1 MITAFFKDG
10 EGFRFSREVETAE
23 ALRGAMWVDVL
34 RPTPEEKEIVRSAL
48 DIELTLQHPTIYHEN
63 ETLFMTMGL
72 VSKDEENATRVNKL
86 TFILHDDCVVT
97 LHEIELM
104 PIAIFSQR
112 IRRKAR
118 LFPGPK
124 NVLWGLLFAL
134 SETVADRVE
143 GVGTELEK
151 LSRTITEMPTDLGS
165 AGGSGSMSEIS
176 QLLAELSRYEDFIS
190 QSGESV
196 LQLARVV
203 RYFSAEVDQFVE
215 EELQARVN
223 ELAADVHGI
232 KDHLAFE
239 HDKVRYLQQATMGI
253 LNVQQNQIVK
263 VFTILTAVFL
273 PPTLVGT
280 MYGMNFAHMPELS
293 WRWGFTATIGLTFLS
308 AILPLIYI
316 KKKRW
321 LR

>member
-10 EGFRFSREVETAE
+10 ETFRFVREVQTAE
-23 ALRGAMWVDVL
+23 GLRDAQWIDVL
-34 RPTPEEKEIVRSAL
+34 RPTPDEKDILRRAL

-63 ETLFMTMGL
+63 DTLFMTMGL

-86 TFILHDDCVVT
+86 TFILHEDCVVT
-97 LHEIELM
+97 LHDIELM
-104 PIAIFSQR
+104 PVAVFAQR
-112 IRRKAR
+112 IRRKSH
-118 LFPGPK
+118 LFGTPQK
-124 NVLWGLLFAL
+124 ILWGLLFSL

-143 GVGTELEK
+143 AVGTDLEK
-151 LSRTITEMPTDLGS
+151 LSKTISEMPTELGT
-165 AGGSGSMSEIS
+165 GKTGTMTEIS
-176 QLLAELSRYEDFIS
+176 ELLAELSRYEDFIS

-203 RYFSAEVDQFVE
+203 RYFSAEVDGFTE
-215 EELQARVN
+215 AELQARVN
-223 ELAADVHGI
+223 ELAADVQGI

-239 HDKVRYLQQATMGI
+239 HDKVRYLQQASMGI
-253 LNVQQNQIVK
+253 LNMQQNQIVK

-280 MYGMNFAHMPELS
+280 MYGMNFSFMPELS
-293 WRWGFTATIGLTFLS
+293 WEWGFPITILLTFLS

>member
-1 MITAFFKDG
+1 MITAFFQDG
-10 EGFRFSREVETAE
+10 DTFRFTREVQTVEGLA
-23 ALRGAMWVDVL
+23 GAVWIDVL
-34 RPTPEEKEIVRSAL
+34 RPTPEEKDILRSSL
-48 DIELTLQHPTIYHEN
+48 DIELTLQHPTIYHEDD
-63 ETLFMTMGL
+63 TLFMTMGL

-86 TFILHDDCVVT
+86 TFILHETCVVT

-104 PIAIFSQR
+104 PVAIFAQR
-112 IRRKAR
+112 IRRKAH
-118 LFPGPK
+118 LYSSPQK
-124 NVLWGLLFAL
+124 ILWGLLFAL

-143 GVGTELEK
+143 AVGTDLEK
-151 LSRTITEMPTDLGS
+151 LSRTITEMPTELGT
-165 AGGSGSMSEIS
+165 GKTGTMGEIS
-176 QLLAELSRYEDFIS
+176 ELLAELSRYEDFIS

-203 RYFSAEVDQFVE
+203 RYFNAEVDGFTE
-215 EELQARVN
+215 AELQARVN
-223 ELAADVHGI
+223 ELAADVQGI
-232 KDHLAFE
+232 KDHIAFE
-239 HDKVRYLQQATMGI
+239 HDKVRYLQQASMGI
-253 LNVQQNQIVK
+253 LNMQQNQIVK

-293 WRWGFTATIGLTFLS
+293 WKWGFPVTIILTFLS

>member
-10 EGFRFSREVETAE
+10 DSFRFTREVQTVEE
-23 ALRGAMWVDVL
+23 IRGAIWVDAL
-34 RPTPEEKEIVRSAL
+34 RPTPEEKDIVRAAL
-48 DIELTLQHPTIYHEN
+48 DIELTLQHPTIYHEDD
-63 ETLFMTMGL
+63 TLFMTMGL

-86 TFILHDDCVVT
+86 TFILHDECVVT
-97 LHEIELM
+97 LHDIELM
-104 PIAIFSQR
+104 PVAIFAQR
-112 IRRKAR
+112 IRRKSH
-118 LFPGPK
+118 LYGSPQK
-124 NVLWGLLFAL
+124 ILWGLLFAL

-143 GVGTELEK
+143 AVGTDLEQ
-151 LSRTITEMPTDLGS
+151 LSKDIAEMPTELGT
-165 AGGSGSMSEIS
+165 GKTGTMTEIS
-176 QLLAELSRYEDFIS
+176 ELLAELSRYEDFIS

-203 RYFSAEVDQFVE
+203 RYFNAEVDGFTE
-215 EELQARVN
+215 AELQARVN
-223 ELAADVHGI
+223 ELAADVQGI

-239 HDKVRYLQQATMGI
+239 HDKVRYLQQASMGI
-253 LNVQQNQIVK
+253 LNMQQNQIVK

-280 MYGMNFAHMPELS
+280 MYGMNFAYMPELS
-293 WRWGFTATIGLTFLS
+293 WKWGFPVTILLTFLS

>member
-1 MITAFFKDG
+1 MITAFFKDDG
-10 EGFRFSREVETAE
+10 SFRFVRDVQSASEM
-23 ALRGAMWVDVL
+23 RGAQWIDVL
-34 RPTPEEKEIVRSAL
+34 RPTPEEKDVLRAAL
-48 DIELTLQHPTIYHEN
+48 DIELTLQHPTIYHEDD
-63 ETLFMTMGL
+63 TLFMTMGL
-72 VSKDEENATRVNKL
+72 VSKDEENNTRVHKL
-86 TFILHDDCVVT
+86 TFMLHEHCVVT

-104 PIAIFSQR
+104 PVAVFAQR
-112 IRRKAR
+112 IRRKAH
-118 LFPGPK
+118 LYDTPQK
-124 NVLWGLLFAL
+124 ILWGLLFAL

-143 GVGTELEK
+143 AVGTDLEL
-151 LSRTITEMPTDLGS
+151 LSRTIAEMPTELGT
-165 AGGSGSMSEIS
+165 GETGTMTQISE
-176 QLLAELSRYEDFIS
+176 LLAELSRYEDFIS

-203 RYFSAEVDQFVE
+203 RYFNAEVDGFTDV
-215 EELQARVN
+215 ELQARVN
-223 ELAADVHGI
+223 ELAADVAGI

-239 HDKVRYLQQATMGI
+239 HDKVRYLQQASMGV
-253 LNVQQNQIVK
+253 LNMQQNQIVK

-280 MYGMNFAHMPELS
+280 MYGMNFAFMPELS
-293 WRWGFTATIGLTFLS
+293 WKWGFPMTILLTFLS

>member
-1 MITAFFKDG
+1 MITAFFKDNST
-10 EGFRFSREVETAE
+10 FRFTREVQSAE
-23 ALRGAMWVDVL
+23 EMRGALWIDVL
-34 RPTPEEKEIVRSAL
+34 RPTPEEKDILRTAL
-48 DIELTLQHPTIYHEN
+48 NIELTLQHPTIYHEDD
-63 ETLFMTMGL
+63 TLFMTMGL

-86 TFILHDDCVVT
+86 TFILHEDCVVT

-104 PIAIFSQR
+104 PVAIFAQR
-112 IRRKAR
+112 IRRRAH
-118 LFPGPK
+118 LYDNPK
-124 NVLWGLLFAL
+124 KILWGLLFAL

-143 GVGTELEK
+143 AVGTDLEQ
-151 LSRTITEMPTDLGS
+151 LSKVIAEMPTELGT
-165 AGGSGSMSEIS
+165 GKTGTMTEIS
-176 QLLAELSRYEDFIS
+176 ELLAELSRYEDFIS

-203 RYFSAEVDQFVE
+203 RYFNAEVDGFTDA
-215 EELQARVN
+215 ELQARVN
-223 ELAADVHGI
+223 ELAADVAGI

-239 HDKVRYLQQATMGI
+239 HDKVRYLQQASMGI
-253 LNVQQNQIVK
+253 LNMQQNQIVK

-280 MYGMNFAHMPELS
+280 MYGMNFSYMPELS
-293 WRWGFTATIGLTFLS
+293 WKWGFPVTILLTFLS
-308 AILPLIYI
+308 AILPLVYI

>member
-1 MITAFFKDG
+1 MITAFFKDNDT
-10 EGFRFSREVETAE
+10 FRFTREVQSAE
-23 ALRGAMWVDVL
+23 EMKGVLWIDVL
-34 RPTPEEKEIVRSAL
+34 RPTPEEKDILRTAL
-48 DIELTLQHPTIYHEN
+48 DIELTLQHPTIYHEDD
-63 ETLFMTMGL
+63 TLFMTMGL

-86 TFILHDDCVVT
+86 TFILHEDCVVT

-104 PIAIFSQR
+104 PVAIFAQR
-112 IRRKAR
+112 IRRRAHLYDNPQKI
-118 LFPGPK
+118 
-124 NVLWGLLFAL
+124 LWGLLFAL

-143 GVGTELEK
+143 AVGTDLEQ
-151 LSRTITEMPTDLGS
+151 LSKNIAEMPTELGT
-165 AGGSGSMSEIS
+165 GKTGTMTEIS
-176 QLLAELSRYEDFIS
+176 ELLAELSRYEDFIS

-203 RYFSAEVDQFVE
+203 RYFNAEVDGFTDA
-215 EELQARVN
+215 ELQARVN
-223 ELAADVHGI
+223 ELAADVAGI

-239 HDKVRYLQQATMGI
+239 HDKVRYLQQASMGI
-253 LNVQQNQIVK
+253 LNMQQNQIVK

-293 WRWGFTATIGLTFLS
+293 WKWGFPVTIFLTFLS

>member
-10 EGFRFSREVETAE
+10 ETFRFVREVQTAE
-23 ALRGAMWVDVL
+23 GLRDAQWIDVL
-34 RPTPEEKEIVRSAL
+34 RPTPDEKDILRQAL

-63 ETLFMTMGL
+63 DTLFMTMGL

-86 TFILHDDCVVT
+86 TFILHEDCVVT
-97 LHEIELM
+97 LHDIELM
-104 PIAIFSQR
+104 PVAVFAQR
-112 IRRKAR
+112 IRRKSH
-118 LFPGPK
+118 LYGTPQK
-124 NVLWGLLFAL
+124 ILWGLLFSL

-143 GVGTELEK
+143 AVGTDLEK
-151 LSRTITEMPTDLGS
+151 LSKTISEMPTELGT
-165 AGGSGSMSEIS
+165 GKTGTMTEIS
-176 QLLAELSRYEDFIS
+176 ELLAELSRYEDFIS

-203 RYFSAEVDQFVE
+203 RYFSAEVDGFTE
-215 EELQARVN
+215 AELQARVN
-223 ELAADVHGI
+223 ELAADVQGI

-239 HDKVRYLQQATMGI
+239 HDKVRYLQQASMGI
-253 LNVQQNQIVK
+253 LNMQQNQIVK

-280 MYGMNFAHMPELS
+280 MYGMNFSFMPELS
-293 WRWGFTATIGLTFLS
+293 WEWGFPVTILLTFLS

>member
-10 EGFRFSREVETAE
+10 ETFRFTREVQTPEE
-23 ALRGAMWVDVL
+23 LQHAMWIDVL
-34 RPTPEEKEIVRSAL
+34 RPTPEEKDILRTAL
-48 DIELTLQHPTIYHEN
+48 DIELTLQHPTIYHEDD
-63 ETLFMTMGL
+63 TLFMTMGL
-72 VSKDEENATRVNKL
+72 VSKDEENAIKVNKL
-86 TFILHDDCVVT
+86 TFILHEDCVVT
-97 LHEIELM
+97 LHDIELM
-104 PIAIFSQR
+104 PVAVFAQR
-112 IRRKAR
+112 IRRKSH
-118 LFPGPK
+118 LYGSPQK
-124 NVLWGLLFAL
+124 ILWGLLFSL

-143 GVGTELEK
+143 AVGTDLEQ
-151 LSRTITEMPTDLGS
+151 LSKVIAEMPTELGT
-165 AGGSGSMSEIS
+165 GQTGTMTEIS
-176 QLLAELSRYEDFIS
+176 ELLAELSRYEDFIS

-203 RYFSAEVDQFVE
+203 RYFNAEVDGFTE
-215 EELQARVN
+215 AELQARVN
-223 ELAADVHGI
+223 ELAADVAGI

-239 HDKVRYLQQATMGI
+239 HDKVRYLQQASMGI
-253 LNVQQNQIVK
+253 LNMQQNQIVK

-280 MYGMNFAHMPELS
+280 MYGMNFAYMPELS
-293 WRWGFTATIGLTFLS
+293 WKWGFPVTILLTFLS

>member
-1 MITAFFKDG
+1 MITAFFRDG
-10 EGFRFSREVETAE
+10 ETFRFTREIQTVEELKDAV
-23 ALRGAMWVDVL
+23 WIDVL
-34 RPTPEEKEIVRSAL
+34 RPTPEEKDILRAAL
-48 DIELTLQHPTIYHEN
+48 EIELTLQHPTIYHEDD
-63 ETLFMTMGL
+63 TLFMTMGL
-72 VSKDEENATRVNKL
+72 VSKDEENETRVNKL
-86 TFILHDDCVVT
+86 TFILHEDCVVT

-104 PIAIFSQR
+104 PVAIFSQR
-112 IRRKAR
+112 IRRKAHLYDTPR
-118 LFPGPK
+118 K
-124 NVLWGLLFAL
+124 ILWGLLFSL

-143 GVGTELEK
+143 AVGTDLEQ
-151 LSRTITEMPTDLGS
+151 LSKNIAEMPTELGT
-165 AGGSGSMSEIS
+165 GKTGTMTEIS
-176 QLLAELSRYEDFIS
+176 ELLAELSRYEDFIS

-196 LQLARVV
+196 LQLARLV
-203 RYFSAEVDQFVE
+203 RYFNAEVDGFTE
-215 EELQARVN
+215 AELQARVN
-223 ELAADVHGI
+223 ELAADVQGI

-239 HDKVRYLQQATMGI
+239 HDKVRYLQQASMGI
-253 LNVQQNQIVK
+253 LNMQQNQIVK

-293 WRWGFTATIGLTFLS
+293 WKWGFPVTILLTFLS

>member
-1 MITAFFKDG
+1 MITAFFKDNG
-10 EGFRFSREVETAE
+10 SFRFTREVQTVEGLKDAV
-23 ALRGAMWVDVL
+23 WIDVL
-34 RPTPEEKEIVRSAL
+34 RPTPEEKDILRAAL
-48 DIELTLQHPTIYHEN
+48 EIELTLQHPTIYHEDD
-63 ETLFMTMGL
+63 TLFMTMGL
-72 VSKDEENATRVNKL
+72 VSKDEENETRVNKL
-86 TFILHDDCVVT
+86 TFILHEDCVVT

-104 PIAIFSQR
+104 PVAVFAQR
-112 IRRKAR
+112 IRRKAHLYDTPR
-118 LFPGPK
+118 K
-124 NVLWGLLFAL
+124 ILWGLLFAL

-143 GVGTELEK
+143 AVGTDLEQ
-151 LSRTITEMPTDLGS
+151 LSKNIAEMPTELGT
-165 AGGSGSMSEIS
+165 GKTGTMTEIS
-176 QLLAELSRYEDFIS
+176 ELLAELSRYEDFIS

-203 RYFSAEVDQFVE
+203 RYFNAEVDGFTDA
-215 EELQARVN
+215 ELQARVN
-223 ELAADVHGI
+223 ELAADVAGI

-239 HDKVRYLQQATMGI
+239 HDKVRYLQQASMGI
-253 LNVQQNQIVK
+253 LNMQQNQIVK

-280 MYGMNFAHMPELS
+280 MYGMNFSYMPELS
-293 WRWGFTATIGLTFLS
+293 WKWGFPVTIALTFLS

>member
-1 MITAFFKDG
+1 MITAFFK
-10 EGFRFSREVETAE
+10 EGDTFHYTRDVLSVEG
-23 ALRGAMWVDVL
+23 LRGALWIDIL
-34 RPTPEEKEIVRSAL
+34 RPTPEEKDIMREAL
-48 DIELTLQHPTIYHEN
+48 DIELTLQHPTIYHEDD
-63 ETLFMTMGL
+63 TLFMTMGL

-86 TFILHDDCVVT
+86 TFILHEDCVVT
-97 LHEIELM
+97 LHDIELM
-104 PIAIFSQR
+104 PVAVFAQR
-112 IRRKAR
+112 IRRKSH
-118 LFPGPK
+118 LYGNPQK
-124 NVLWGLLFAL
+124 ILWGLLFAL

-143 GVGTELEK
+143 AVGTDLEH
-151 LSRTITEMPTDLGS
+151 LSHSISEMPTELGT
-165 AGGSGSMSEIS
+165 GKTGTMGEIS
-176 QLLAELSRYEDFIS
+176 ELLAELSRYEDFIS

-203 RYFSAEVDQFVE
+203 RYFNAEVDGFTDA
-215 EELQARVN
+215 ELQARVN
-223 ELAADVHGI
+223 ELAADVQGI

-239 HDKVRYLQQATMGI
+239 HDKVRYLQQASVGI
-253 LNVQQNQIVK
+253 LNMQQNQIVK

-293 WRWGFTATIGLTFLS
+293 WKWGFPFTILLTFLS

>member
-10 EGFRFSREVETAE
+10 ETFRFIREVQTAE
-23 ALRGAMWVDVL
+23 ELQGALWIDVL
-34 RPTPEEKEIVRSAL
+34 RPTPEEKDILRTSL
-48 DIELTLQHPTIYHEN
+48 DIELTLQHPTIYHEDD
-63 ETLFMTMGL
+63 TLFMTMGL
-72 VSKDEENATRVNKL
+72 VSKDEENAVRVNKL
-86 TFILHDDCVVT
+86 TFILHEDCVVT
-97 LHEIELM
+97 LHDIELM
-104 PIAIFSQR
+104 PVAVFAQR
-112 IRRKAR
+112 IRRKSH
-118 LFPGPK
+118 LYGSPQK
-124 NVLWGLLFAL
+124 VLWGLLFSL

-143 GVGTELEK
+143 AVGTDLEK
-151 LSRTITEMPTDLGS
+151 LSKTISEMPTELGT
-165 AGGSGSMSEIS
+165 GQTGTMTEIS
-176 QLLAELSRYEDFIS
+176 ELLAELSRYEDFIS

-203 RYFSAEVDQFVE
+203 RYFNAEVDGFTE
-215 EELQARVN
+215 AELQARVN
-223 ELAADVHGI
+223 ELAADVAGI

-239 HDKVRYLQQATMGI
+239 HDKVRYLQQASMGI
-253 LNVQQNQIVK
+253 LNMQQNQIVK

-280 MYGMNFAHMPELS
+280 MYGMNFAYMPELS
-293 WRWGFTATIGLTFLS
+293 WKWGFPVTILLTFLS

>member
-1 MITAFFKDG
+1 MITAFFKDNDT
-10 EGFRFSREVETAE
+10 FRFTREVQSAE
-23 ALRGAMWVDVL
+23 EMKGALWIDVL
-34 RPTPEEKEIVRSAL
+34 RPTPEEKDILRTAL
-48 DIELTLQHPTIYHEN
+48 DIELTLQHPTIYN
-63 ETLFMTMGL
+63 EDDTLFMTMGL

-86 TFILHDDCVVT
+86 TFILHEDCVVT

-104 PIAIFSQR
+104 PVAIFAQR
-112 IRRKAR
+112 IRRRAHLYDNPQKI
-118 LFPGPK
+118 
-124 NVLWGLLFAL
+124 LWGLLFAL

-143 GVGTELEK
+143 AVGTDLEQ
-151 LSRTITEMPTDLGS
+151 LSKNIAEMPTELGT
-165 AGGSGSMSEIS
+165 GKTGTMTEIS
-176 QLLAELSRYEDFIS
+176 ELLAELSRYEDFIS

-203 RYFSAEVDQFVE
+203 RYFNAEVDGFTDA
-215 EELQARVN
+215 ELQARVN
-223 ELAADVHGI
+223 ELAADVAGI

-239 HDKVRYLQQATMGI
+239 HDKVRYLQQASMGI
-253 LNVQQNQIVK
+253 LNMQQNQIVK

-293 WRWGFTATIGLTFLS
+293 WKWGFPVTIFLTFLS

>member
-1 MITAFFKDG
+1 MITAFFKDNG
-10 EGFRFSREVETAE
+10 TFRFTREVQTVEGLKDAV
-23 ALRGAMWVDVL
+23 WIDVL
-34 RPTPEEKEIVRSAL
+34 RPTPEEKDILRAAL
-48 DIELTLQHPTIYHEN
+48 EIELTLQHPTIYHEDD
-63 ETLFMTMGL
+63 TLFMTMGL
-72 VSKDEENATRVNKL
+72 VSKDEENATKVNKL
-86 TFILHDDCVVT
+86 TFILHEDCVVT

-104 PIAIFSQR
+104 PVAVFAQR
-112 IRRKAR
+112 IRRKAH
-118 LFPGPK
+118 LYDTPQK
-124 NVLWGLLFAL
+124 ILWGLLFAL

-143 GVGTELEK
+143 AVGTDLEQ
-151 LSRTITEMPTDLGS
+151 LSKNIAEMPTELGT
-165 AGGSGSMSEIS
+165 GKTGTMTEIS
-176 QLLAELSRYEDFIS
+176 ELLAELSRYEDFIS

-203 RYFSAEVDQFVE
+203 RYFSAEVDGFTE
-215 EELQARVN
+215 AELQARVN
-223 ELAADVHGI
+223 ELAADVAGI

-239 HDKVRYLQQATMGI
+239 HDKVRYLQQASMGI
-253 LNVQQNQIVK
+253 LNMQQNQIVK

-280 MYGMNFAHMPELS
+280 MYGMNFAYMPELS
-293 WRWGFTATIGLTFLS
+293 WKWGFPVTILLTFLS

>member
-10 EGFRFSREVETAE
+10 DSFRFTRDVQSPE
-23 ALRGAMWVDVL
+23 AMRGALWIDVL
-34 RPTPEEKEIVRSAL
+34 RPTPEEKDILRSAL
-48 DIELTLQHPTIYHEN
+48 EIELTLQHPTIYHED

-86 TFILHDDCVVT
+86 TFMLHEDCVVT

-104 PIAIFSQR
+104 PVAIFAQR
-112 IRRKAR
+112 IKRKSH
-118 LFPGPK
+118 LYNTPQK
-124 NVLWGLLFAL
+124 ILWGLLFAL

-143 GVGTELEK
+143 AVGTDLEEL
-151 LSRTITEMPTDLGS
+151 SHIISEMPTELCTGKT
-165 AGGSGSMSEIS
+165 GTMGEIS
-176 QLLAELSRYEDFIS
+176 DLLAELSRYEDFIS

-203 RYFSAEVDQFVE
+203 RYFNAEVDGFTEV
-215 EELQARVN
+215 ELQARVN
-223 ELAADVHGI
+223 ELAADVQGI
-232 KDHLAFE
+232 KDHIAFE
-239 HDKVRYLQQATMGI
+239 HDKVRYLQQASMGI
-253 LNVQQNQIVK
+253 LNMQQNQIVK

-280 MYGMNFAHMPELS
+280 MYGMNFAYMPELA
-293 WRWGFTATIGLTFLS
+293 WQWGFPVTILLTFLS

>member
-1 MITAFFKDG
+1 MITAFFQDG
-10 EGFRFSREVETAE
+10 DTFRFTREVQTVEGLT
-23 ALRGAMWVDVL
+23 GAVWIDVL
-34 RPTPEEKEIVRSAL
+34 RPTPEEKDILRASL
-48 DIELTLQHPTIYHEN
+48 NIELTLQHPTIYHEDD
-63 ETLFMTMGL
+63 TLFMTMGL

-86 TFILHDDCVVT
+86 TFILHDQCVVT

-104 PIAIFSQR
+104 PVAIFAQR
-112 IRRKAR
+112 IRRKAH
-118 LFPGPK
+118 LYGSPQK
-124 NVLWGLLFAL
+124 ILWGLLFAL

-143 GVGTELEK
+143 AVGTDLEK
-151 LSRTITEMPTDLGS
+151 LSRTITEMPTELGT
-165 AGGSGSMSEIS
+165 GKTGTMGEIS
-176 QLLAELSRYEDFIS
+176 GLLAELSRYEDFIS

-203 RYFSAEVDQFVE
+203 RYFNAEVDGFTE
-215 EELQARVN
+215 AELQARVN
-223 ELAADVHGI
+223 ELAADVQGI
-232 KDHLAFE
+232 KDHIAFE
-239 HDKVRYLQQATMGI
+239 HDKVRYLQQASMGI
-253 LNVQQNQIVK
+253 LNMQQNQIVK

-293 WRWGFTATIGLTFLS
+293 WKWGFPVTILLTFLS